1 MTNYDS
7 FPLSERRVLRKIDAI
22 PQSISERDINQLSN
36 SFSDLDGEQKET
48 IVDALESSALNSESA
63 DQQAVNS
70 LFDFLEKDED
80 VRTHIAQSL
89 RLIASEKP
97 NLLST
102 NVEPLYDL
110 LDQNSKAAVP
120 ATEAL
125 QHVLIANPNLGVQ
138 SAEMLIDIIDTVHR
152 EEKPDTLDRVLKMSD
167 HDVVSEAATTIV
179 NRLESDQAE
188 QRAAAARNLGWIGST
203 DLEMVCDDVEKLIY
217 KIDDEEIVVRKAVLL
232 AIQEIVE
239 ANPEFSDWNL
249 DAVLNCVFD
258 DDPDVR
264 RLTLELCRCIAADN
278 PKMLETH
285 LPSII
290 TRIDPNR
297 ESVDEVRQTAAHTL
311 QDISEVRPEML
322 ATDEILDYIMMC
334 YDHTDINIVR
344 VPVIDFLTSLIK
356 EDSVN
361 LDFNPD
367 SIESLL
373 TDDAPQIKVQ
383 GWMILPRLVRNTDYS
398 IGTARVVELFP
409 TSECSPDVR
418 LVAVKAVDKL
428 ISDTAIRPTPTLVD
442 TLILTTLGANNELTE
457 AALNVVNNFPAP
469 DDTSPPE
476 SRSRALDTLAG
487 HVGAAPPVGT
497 SASCIVARFAK
508 HDPEMVATADRI
520 DMLVTGLAEQAT
532 DGSHE
537 AIQSLAAIAME
548 RPQALST
555 EAMTALS
562 TDLPEQISVLLEDGS
577 AELQKA
583 CAKLLARMSNA
594 GVELPETIVEKL
606 VDVDEYDSTEVQRV
620 VVDSLETIAQDQPST
635 LLNTSDM
642 ISALF
647 SDICCHDDSFIR
659 VYGLRAARSLVNED
673 PNILLKSESELR
685 PAIVKAVTHN
695 HTETSV
701 TGMLTVIELAND
713 DLNLLLESNIWDTIA
728 TSLQADAA
736 IMRATAC
743 RCIQTV
749 ISETTDINQILEEKE
764 LSAVP
769 NLLSDSDP
777 RVRREAH
784 KVISELGENH
794 AALGIERY
802 ELIPLIFD
810 SLTDEDAEVRA
821 EAILSIQAVE
831 RSDAYVIG
839 IVSNLISRLTDP
851 NSLVRKRAASKLRRL
866 ARTEPK
872 RFKRVVENI
881 VEIHKMGFEDSQQ
894 LARELLAIISDRE
907 PELVEPFLDSLV
919 GTAGTGPERGGSAV
933 LETLQHIGANSPET
947 LNNRELLTDIRK
959 QALSHPDPEIR
970 EESARVLNA
979 VAGAEFQYVKDE
991 LDALVD
997 ILNNA
1002 ESEKIK
1008 RAAVALRVVAS
1019 DVTETPERIIN
1030 RGGVDIIQ

>member
-1 MTNYDS
+1 MTDYDS

-36 SFSDLDGEQKET
+36 YFSDLDGEQKET

-80 VRTHIAQSL
+80 VRTYIAQSL

-152 EEKPDTLDRVLKMSD
+152 EEKSDTLDRVLGVSD

-311 QDISEVRPEML
+311 QDISEVRPEIL

-398 IGTARVVELFP
+398 IEPARVVELFP
-409 TSECSPDVR
+409 SPECSPDVR
-418 LVAVKAVDKL
+418 LVAVEAVGKL

-442 TLILTTLGANNELTE
+442 KLILTTAESNDELTE

-469 DDTSPPE
+469 DDTPPSE
-476 SRSRALDTLAG
+476 SRSRALNILAG
-487 HVGAAPPVGT
+487 HVGAPPPVGT

-508 HDPEMVATADRI
+508 HDPEMVATADPI

-537 AIQSLAAIAME
+537 AIQSLATIAME
-548 RPQALST
+548 RPQVLST

-562 TDLPEQISVLLEDGS
+562 TDLPGQINVLLEDGS

-583 CAKLLARMSNA
+583 SAELLARMSNA

-620 VVDSLETIAQDQPST
+620 VVGSLETIAQDQPSI
-635 LLNTSDM
+635 LLNTPDM
-642 ISALF
+642 IAAHF

-659 VYGLRAARSLVNED
+659 VYGLRAARSLVNEN

-685 PAIVKAVTHN
+685 PAIVKAVTHK

-701 TGMLTVIELAND
+701 TGMLTVMELAND
-713 DLNLLLESNIWDTIA
+713 DLNLLLGSNIWDTIA

-749 ISETTDINQILEEKE
+749 ISETTEIDQLLEEEE

-769 NLLSDSDP
+769 DLLSDSDS

-784 KVISELGENH
+784 RVISELGGAH

-810 SLTDEDAEVRA
+810 SLYDEEAEVRA

-839 IVSNLISRLTDP
+839 TVPDFVSKLSDP
-851 NSLVRKRAASKLRRL
+851 DPTVRKRAVSNLRTL

-872 RFKRVVENI
+872 RFRRAVKKI
-881 VEIHKMGFEDSQQ
+881 VEIHETGFEDSQR
-894 LARELLAIISDRE
+894 LARELLAMISDSE

-919 GTAGTGPERGGSAV
+919 GTAGVGPERGGPAI
-933 LETLQHIGANSPET
+933 LEALQHIGANSPEK
-947 LNNRELLTDIRK
+947 LNNRGFFTDFRK
-959 QALSHPDPEIR
+959 QAISHPNPETR
-970 EESARVLNA
+970 EASARVLNV
-979 VAGAEFQYVKDE
+979 VASVEFQYVADE
-991 LDALVD
+991 VDALVD
-997 ILNNA
+997 FLHHNT
-1002 ESEKIK
+1002 EPEKNK
-1008 RAAVALRVVAS
+1008 K
-1019 DVTETPERIIN
+1019 
-1030 RGGVDIIQ
+1030 GGSCSSGFHG